1 MLILEYRF
9 KITGK
14 TLTQHSESIE
24 QIELVLQSRFWAPA
38 NDVLMYI
45 SVKRAGM
52 ARNKHTALSTKK

>member
-1 MLILEYRF
+1 MINIAE
-9 KITGK
+9 K

-24 QIELVLQSRFWAPA
+24 QIELVLQSRVWAPA

-45 SVKRAGM
+45 SGKRIRM